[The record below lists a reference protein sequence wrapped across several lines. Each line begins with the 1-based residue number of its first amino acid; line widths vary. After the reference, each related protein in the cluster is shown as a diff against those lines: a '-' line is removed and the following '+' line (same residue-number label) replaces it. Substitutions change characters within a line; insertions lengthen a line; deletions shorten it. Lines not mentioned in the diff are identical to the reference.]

1 MNGNKMRI
9 IKILTI
15 FAIMGVYPPIFAQR
29 RTISYFG
36 DFSTLSTPATGNPSL
51 TSSHLQPNLWVNP
64 PIVDTVTVEE
74 ADTFVFDLHEAAS
87 FYAPFAFDTAVATRS
102 GWYRYHV
109 REPYHNGLRTDS
121 LFVWFLSDSVPGT
134 PPDVPVTPGN
144 PDDTL
149 PKPPVPPLTS
159 TASIVNLV
167 VLDGY
172 DLTRFRILNLSDFD
186 RAEVTL
192 FDRTGKSIYRSQD
205 YRNDFDFAQR
215 KPDTYYYRVSLHRG
229 GTVSRQEGFV
239 EVVEHK

>member
-1 MNGNKMRI
+1 MRI

-15 FAIMGVYPPIFAQR
+15 CSIMGVCSCGFSQRLTIFN
-29 RTISYFG
+29 FG
-36 DFSTLSTPATGNPSL
+36 DFSTLSTPVSGTPGL
-51 TSSHLQPNLWVNP
+51 TSGYLQPNLWINP
-64 PIVDTVTVEE
+64 PIVDTVTVEDG
-74 ADTFVFDLHEAAS
+74 DTFVFDLHEAAS
-87 FYAPFAFDTAVATRS
+87 FYAPFAFDTTVATRS
-102 GWYRYHV
+102 GWYRYRV
-109 REPYHNGLRTDS
+109 REPYHNGIRTDS
-121 LFVWFLSDSVPGT
+121 IFVWFMNDSVPET
-134 PPDVPVTPGN
+134 P

-192 FDRTGKSIYRSQD
+192 FDRTGKAIYRSQD
-205 YRNDFDFAQR
+205 YRNNFDFAQR
-215 KPDTYYYRVSLHRG
+215 NPDTYYYRVSLHRG

-239 EVVEHK
+239 EVVEYK